1 MAISENWWA
10 SSGLQWLVFRGHKW
24 VERCPFTLLRQK
36 FWGDVGLCF
45 QRGFFFVCVCEKES
59 GFMAGFMCKHCWL
72 DFIHKPQERLE
83 AVFFPPKLTY
93 FFNWRIIALQNFVV
107 FCQISPWISHRY
119 TYVPSL
125 LNFSPIS
132 LCIPPPFRLLQSP
145 CLSSLSPAAN
155 SPCLSVLHMVM

>member
-1 MAISENWWA
+1 MRTDEHLQDFSDLFSGDTSGWRGDHSHCLDRSFEGMWA
-10 SSGLQWLVFRGHKW
+10 YVSKEVFF
-24 VERCPFTLLRQK
+24 C
-36 FWGDVGLCF
+36 
-45 QRGFFFVCVCEKES
+45 VCVCEKES
-59 GFMAGFMCKHCWL
+59 GLMAGFMCKHCWL

-155 SPCLSVLHMVM
+155 SHCLSVLHMVM